1 VPLLLLHGRIDGAM
15 SVRLVDISAEAL
27 PADSRYQVIDG
38 AGHFMQLDRPEMI
51 AELIV
56 NHVSK

>member
-1 VPLLLLHGRIDGAM
+1 LLLHGRIDGAM

-56 NHVSK
+56 NHVSE

>member
-1 VPLLLLHGRIDGAM
+1 M

-38 AGHFMQLDRPEMI
+38 AGHFLQLDRPEMI

-56 NHVSK
+56 NHVSE